1 MKIRAEIDPTLSSI
15 HNKDPKK
22 PYPLGL
28 CREITDAVR
37 DALFLRLRR
46 PRSRV
51 DRALVA
57 FLQEGGIIRPI
68 WGALRGRY
76 FQNATQIGTLYVDV
90 SNDTVAVI
98 KPKVEI
104 LPIERSGMEA
114 VRDIAHYRQI
124 VGLYWNVELYAN
136 LVAPTLAP
144 ILPMVSVDK
153 NGRAQLQAVGDY
165 MIALAMRDQFR
176 NAEEWLT
183 DGPAPPP
190 HIIDAFQASL
200 PPDLRLPTGQDARQA
215 AIQACQI
222 ARTERRDTDMA
233 WRRDRLLDYYRFRD
247 HATARASA

>member
-1 MKIRAEIDPTLSSI
+1 ME
-15 HNKDPKK
+15 
-22 PYPLGL
+22 
-28 CREITDAVR
+28 
-37 DALFLRLRR
+37 
-46 PRSRV
+46 
-51 DRALVA
+51 RALVA
-57 FLQEGGIIRPI
+57 FLEEGGVIRPI

-114 VRDIAHYRQI
+114 VRDIAHYREI

-144 ILPMVSVDK
+144 VLPMISVDK
-153 NGRAQLQAVGDY
+153 YGQAQLQAVGDY
-165 MIALAMRDQFR
+165 MIALAMRGQFR

-190 HIIDAFQASL
+190 HIMDAFHASL
-200 PPDLRLPTGQDARQA
+200 PADLRVPEGRDPRQA
-215 AIQACQI
+215 AITACQT
-222 ARTERRDTDMA
+222 ARAEGRDRDAA
-233 WRRDRLLDYYRFRD
+233 WRRDRLLDYFRFRD
-247 HATARASA
+247 HATAMAAGT